1 MRISFQGIYSI
12 LKAKIEK
19 IILRN
24 EHLIFFW
31 TMIMILLFK
40 WHYLDN
46 KNTVKIIN
54 IWDKNFIEITV
65 PIEIYFNNIQSW
77 VIWVCEEGWII

>member
-24 EHLIFFW
+24 EHLIFLW

-77 VIWVCEEGWII
+77 VIWVCAEGWII